1 MVLLSGENHINIK
14 KNHLLK
20 CLEQKKSSFKI
31 FIEPLAEKNKINVH
45 NDNNINLEYTNLTI
59 SDSDID
65 KMFSPN
71 PNTNVK

>member
-1 MVLLSGENHINIK
+1 MVLLSSENHINIK

-45 NDNNINLEYTNLTI
+45 SDDNKIPECMNLT
-59 SDSDID
+59 DSDIN
-65 KMFSPN
+65 MIISPN
-71 PNTNVK
+71 PNTNIK

>member
-1 MVLLSGENHINIK
+1 MVLLCSENHINIK